1 MAIPQS
7 GNDMKKNARKK
18 NDKPE
23 AKLSHSRKP
32 SYHHGDLA
40 QALVA
45 AGREILLEKGT
56 DGLSLRAVA
65 ARVGVSQ
72 AAPYSHFAS
81 KKDLLRAISAS
92 GFAELAD
99 NMISSVTVETNPKQ
113 TLLNYGVAYVEFAIS
128 NPDIYRLMFA
138 RIDPN
143 ARSDHHHEIDT
154 QSDILNKEATRAY
167 RMLFDL
173 YQPQCRNNDQATI
186 LSKGAWGLVHGLAS
200 LITEGLIELPKA
212 GGHQYLRELLA
223 GQIRF
228 PG

>member
-1 MAIPQS
+1 MS
-7 GNDMKKNARKK
+7 RNARKK
-18 NDKPE
+18 NDTLE
-23 AKLSHSRKP
+23 AKVVGSKKAT
-32 SYHHGDLA
+32 YHHGDLA

-65 ARVGVSQ
+65 ARAGVSQ
-72 AAPYSHFAS
+72 AAPYSHFTS

-99 NMISSVTVETNPKQ
+99 KMIASVSVETSPQK
-113 TLLNYGVAYVEFAIS
+113 TLLNYGVAYIEFAIN

-143 ARSDHHHEIDT
+143 ARSDHRNET
-154 QSDILNKEATRAY
+154 VSQTDILNKEATRAY

-173 YQPQCRNNDQATI
+173 YQPQCRDNDDQATI

-200 LITEGLIELPKA
+200 LITEDLIKLPKT
-212 GGHQYLRELLA
+212 GHHQYLRELLA
-223 GQIRF
+223 SQIRI